1 MKNIFKI
8 AAAVA
13 VAAPFTGA
21 IAADNADV
29 MAKLQQ
35 LEAIVQ
41 QQQAEITA
49 LRGDNTTN
57 RALVADLV
65 QEEID
70 AALDA
75 RIEEGL
81 AAIKDSSSLS
91 LGAGIDGLAITGD
104 ARFRYEKIDD
114 VGATADGDSYGV
126 RLRVGGVWTNKSDDT
141 QVGVGV
147 TLGAGRASDS
157 MYGAPGAFGSDNL
170 NLDYAYAT
178 HNMDAFSVTIGQMIN
193 PFVTSDI
200 LWDEDVRPVG
210 IVAGFEDAGFFATAG
225 VLNYNDISE
234 GTNGN
239 GAEALITAG
248 QVGFKSD
255 GEDANYSLALGYYH
269 GNAELANDVAGAG
282 DTSYD
287 VQILDVVGSFNTTAG
302 DIGLGIHGHY
312 AINFGA
318 DGAVGTGQMNLAGQ
332 NPDDNDQAY
341 AIGITAG
348 LEKLSAG
355 YTYKHIESDSVIGA
369 LNDNDFGRGISSAN
383 VEGHEFGVGYAI
395 SDNIDLG
402 LNVFLYEQVEGTA
415 DGELYQLDL
424 SYQF

>member
-1 MKNIFKI
+1 MKNFFKI
-8 AAAVA
+8 AAAAA
-13 VAAPFTGA
+13 VVAPFSGA

-49 LRGDNTTN
+49 LRGDTTQN

-91 LGAGIDGLAITGD
+91 LGAGIDGLALTGEV
-104 ARFRYEKIDD
+104 RFRYEQNDGG
-114 VGATADGDSYGV
+114 GAATDGDNYGV
-126 RLRVGGVWTNKSDDT
+126 RLRLGGIWTNKSDDT
-141 QVGVGV
+141 EIGVGV
-147 TLGAGRASDS
+147 TVGAGGNSAENV
-157 MYGAPGAFGSDNL
+157 YNGSANGNDNL
-170 NLDYAYAT
+170 WVDYAYAK
-178 HNMDAFSVTIGQMIN
+178 HNMDAFSITVGQQIN
-193 PFVTSDI
+193 PFVTTDL

-210 IVAGFEDAGFFATAG
+210 ITAGFEDAGFFATAG
-225 VLNYNDISE
+225 VILLTDNADE
-234 GTNGN
+234 GFNPSTD
-239 GAEALITAG
+239 AEATITAG

-255 GEDANYSLALGYYH
+255 GEDANYTLALGYYH
-269 GNAELANDVAGAG
+269 GNSETGNDVLGGVAGSAND
-282 DTSYD
+282 YD
-287 VQILDVVGSFNTTAG
+287 VQILDLVGSFNTTAG

-312 AINFGA
+312 AVNFGA
-318 DGAVGTGQMNLAGQ
+318 DGTGQAGMA
-332 NPDDNDQAY
+332 NADDEDQAY
-341 AIGITAG
+341 SIGITAG
-348 LEKLSAG
+348 LEKLSAA
-355 YTYKHIESDSVIGA
+355 YTYKHIENDAAIRG
-369 LNDNDFGRGISSAN
+369 LNDNDFGRNTGSTN
-383 VEGHEFGVGYAI
+383 VEGHEIGVGYAI

-402 LNVFLYEQVEGTA
+402 LNVFLYEQINGNL